1 MWIGVF
7 FHSFS
12 LCFGNPSGLETDFGS
27 PLPLPNCQV
36 CSVLSPMSVF
46 GRAHVVRVPG
56 HDHDVVV

>member
-1 MWIGVF
+1 MWISGLVF

-12 LCFGNPSGLETDFGS
+12 LCFGNPGLETDCGS

-36 CSVLSPMSVF
+36 CSVLSP
-46 GRAHVVRVPG
+46 RVPG